1 MREIDQ
7 KAVLAKSDELILE
20 ELICDCESFIL
31 HTAYKATG
39 TYVDKS
45 DDRWSVS
52 LSAFHEAVMS
62 YDFDMGS
69 FFSFANTVI
78 RRRLYDHRKQEQR
91 HYDETTMD
99 PDLMSEYEDRS
110 IAIISD
116 AALEVESIEQVLH
129 HYGITF
135 FDLADASPKAS
146 KTREACGK
154 AVMYL
159 SENPLLV
166 SELWR
171 TKTIPVKLLIKNL
184 SLTPKI
190 LENHRK
196 YIIAAVE
203 ILQGEYPILAD
214 YFRHLKEGTKK

>member
-1 MREIDQ
+1 MREIDH
-7 KAVLAKSDELILE
+7 KVVLAKRDELILE
-20 ELICDCESFIL
+20 ELIRDCESFIL

-62 YDFDMGS
+62 YNFDMGS
-69 FFSFANTVI
+69 FFSLATTVM
-78 RRRLYDHRKQEQR
+78 RRRLFDHKKQEQR
-91 HYDETTMD
+91 HYGETSMD
-99 PDLMSEYEDRS
+99 PEAMNEHEDPS
-110 IAIISD
+110 VAIVSD
-116 AALEVESIEQVLH
+116 AALEVESIEQVLR
-129 HYGITF
+129 HYGISF
-135 FDLADASPKAS
+135 FDLVDASPKAT
-146 KTREACGK
+146 KTKEASGK
-154 AVMYL
+154 AIVYIL
-159 SENPLLV
+159 DHPLLV

-171 TKTIPVKLLIKNL
+171 TKTIPVKLLVKNL